1 MAKSGISLKLKGF
14 DKLLEEIQRANGDIK
29 AATEQAMNKS
39 VAVVEKEL
47 HQHCDAAG
55 VPSSVSSAI
64 RADRAQW
71 RGNVCEAEVGWKL
84 GAYDPKN
91 PSQGHK
97 AIFLNYGTPHR
108 KKHGKVKGRLF
119 IGKAKD
125 ASEKQVKKIQKQTL
139 EEILKGLNG

>member
-1 MAKSGISLKLKGF
+1 MANSGISLKLKGF

-55 VPSSVSSAI
+55 VPSSISSAI

-108 KKHGKVKGRLF
+108 KKHGKVLWHLRCHGRSVFHRQGKGCQR
-119 IGKAKD
+119 KA
-125 ASEKQVKKIQKQTL
+125 SKKNPKA
-139 EEILKGLNG
+139 NA